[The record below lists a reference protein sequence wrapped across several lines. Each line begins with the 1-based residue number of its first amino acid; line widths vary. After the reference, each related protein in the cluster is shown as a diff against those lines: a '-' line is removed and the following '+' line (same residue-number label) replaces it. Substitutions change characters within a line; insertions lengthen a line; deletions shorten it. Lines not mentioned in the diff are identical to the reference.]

1 MGRFLKN
8 ILWATDFSKES
19 RAALAYAE
27 VFAEKFSA
35 EITAVHVAP
44 DFSPALY
51 DASPAVEQQ
60 LIVRMDMVRKD
71 AKAKLARLGRK
82 AGRPFRKIVLT
93 EGSEAKKIIE
103 TAENEKTDLIVMGKK
118 GHSVLEKILIG
129 SVANHVLRHSP
140 VPVLVTK
147 KRRQKFA
154 VGKILVPTD
163 FTKEE
168 EVERSFAWELAK
180 GFDAALTLLYVVE
193 LYGHEFR
200 FVDRMFDSVLDKFK
214 KKVKPGKKGIA
225 VNHDITRAINAALGI
240 EEYSRTH
247 HYDLIVMATCI
258 GGLGRFFL
266 GSTTEKVISYT
277 DLPVFALP
285 PKYCS

>member
-8 ILWATDFSKES
+8 ILWATDFSKEA

-51 DASPAVEQQ
+51 DASPAVEQE
-60 LIVRMDMVRKD
+60 LIVRMDAVKKD

-82 AGRPFRKIVLT
+82 AGRPFKKIVMT
-93 EGSEAKKIIE
+93 EGSAAKKIIE
-103 TAENEKTDLIVMGKK
+103 TAEKENADLIVMGKK
-118 GHSVLEKILIG
+118 GHSVIEKILIG

-147 KRRQKFA
+147 KRRQDFT

-168 EVERSFAWELAK
+168 EVEREFAWQLAK
-180 GFDAALTLLYVVE
+180 GFGAALTLLYVVE

-200 FVDRMFDSVLDKFK
+200 FVDKMFDSVLDKFK
-214 KKVKPGKKGIA
+214 KKVRPAKRGIA
-225 VNHDITRAINAALGI
+225 VNHDLTRAINAALGI

-247 HYDLIVMATCI
+247 RYDLIVMATCI